1 MATPVKK
8 VYRHL
13 PAWFVAAT
21 NRWLAGFPSC
31 ILVYVFAREIVF
43 QHVHCVGMDGLQQEG
58 SLTGIRLSMF
68 SMDDWDF
75 GCTFFALEGMGT
87 LGGES
92 ELMFW
97 LWNHMLLT
105 MLCRPGERF
114 LPCKDRINAQIDD
127 IKRGYIKR
135 KYQKGL
141 SFSTGLW
148 HPEVVPSM
156 KGSHQ
161 CSNR

>member
-1 MATPVKK
+1 MKK
-8 VYRHL
+8 VYRHF
-13 PAWFVAAT
+13 PALFVAAT

-43 QHVHCVGMDGLQQEG
+43 QHVHCVGMDELQQEG

-92 ELMFW
+92 DLMFW
-97 LWNHMLLT
+97 LWNHMLFT
-105 MLCRPGERF
+105 MLCWPGERF

-127 IKRGYIKR
+127 IKSGYIKKR
-135 KYQKGL
+135 YL
-141 SFSTGLW
+141 FSRG
-148 HPEVVPSM
+148 
-156 KGSHQ
+156 
-161 CSNR
+161 CSILKCSLP